1 MPINVS
7 PLSEGIPEPCIEET
21 KVANRKDVHSLL
33 TLTEILDLSSII
45 DCERY
50 ATAQR
55 LYRITAYVLKFI
67 NMLRKRAQSPELTIQ
82 DIAETK
88 RLWIVHCQSVLVKD
102 ITFQCGRLNL
112 ASLRTVMK
120 SSDVEEGYKMLIFH
134 FFVASYTPK
143 QETLTDIFDCEECT

>member
-7 PLSEGIPEPCIEET
+7 PLPEGIPEPCIEEM

-33 TLTEILDLSSII
+33 TLLDLSSII

-55 LYRITAYVLKFI
+55 LYRIAAYVLKFI
-67 NMLRKRAQSPELTIQ
+67 NLLRKSARSPELTIQ
-82 DIAETK
+82 DIAETE

-102 ITFQCGRLNL
+102 KNFPMWEAQFSLFKDNNEILRCGGRLQNADL
-112 ASLRTVMK
+112 SFSLK
-120 SSDVEEGYKMLIFH
+120 HPILLNKKH
-134 FFVASYTPK
+134 
-143 QETLTDIFDCEECT
+143 